1 MPPGPSALSP
11 HSPPSMVRSRALA
24 RWRAS
29 TSVAATGRGSRWPGR
44 AKVGS
49 STPCWCRLRAIDRP
63 RQTRVASCMPR
74 IAVLPDT
81 VVDQIAAGE
90 VIERPASIVKELLEN
105 ALDAGARALEIDVTD
120 GGRSRIRVADD
131 GTGMVRDDA
140 LLALARHATSKI
152 RRTDDLVGVGTFG
165 FRGEALAAIA
175 SISAIEIETAAAD
188 GAGTVVR
195 AESGEVREVGECS
208 RRRGTTVTVSRVFSN
223 SPSRL
228 AFLRSPRSEWR
239 ATSDAL
245 TSIALARRDVRLT
258 ATHDG
263 RQAFALAPVSSL
275 RARVA
280 ALWGGAYAEGLVEV
294 EDVSGSIHV
303 SGLVDRPGDAGTAS
317 RRIFL
322 TVNGRAVRDHGI
334 VRAAE
339 AAYRSTLPA
348 GVRPSLLLELAVPG
362 DLVDVNVHPMKAE
375 VRFRD
380 RWMLER
386 AVEAAVRRALGTSA
400 SAPALG
406 YRAWSV
412 GGSQEGG
419 VGTVVD
425 TEVLRRSDDALGPL
439 LDDPET
445 GAPYRPER
453 LPDEAAVPPLVQLRN
468 TYLMFEREEGLVLID
483 QHSAHERVLFERFV
497 GTLERGEAP
506 SQRLL
511 FPLTLHLGPAEA
523 DAFEEHQDLFT
534 ALGFEVEGFGGH
546 TLIIRAVP
554 MPHPRFDAE
563 RCIRETLDAL
573 AGNRYASAAP
583 RHERLAATVACKAA
597 IKAGDALSPAE
608 MRALFSA
615 LGATALPAHDV
626 HGRATIVH
634 VPWDEVDRRFGRR

>member
-1 MPPGPSALSP
+1 
-11 HSPPSMVRSRALA
+11 
-24 RWRAS
+24 
-29 TSVAATGRGSRWPGR
+29 
-44 AKVGS
+44 
-49 STPCWCRLRAIDRP
+49 
-63 RQTRVASCMPR
+63 MPR
-74 IAVLPDT
+74 IAVLPST

-90 VIERPASIVKELLEN
+90 VIERPASVVKELLEN
-105 ALDAGARALEIDVTD
+105 ALDASARAIEIDITE
-120 GGRSRIRVADD
+120 GGRSRIRIADD
-131 GTGMVRDDA
+131 GTGMARDDA
-140 LLALARHATSKI
+140 ILALARHATSKI

-175 SISAIEIETAAAD
+175 SVCTIEIETAATD

-195 AESGEVREVGECS
+195 AAGGEVREVGECS
-208 RRRGTTVTVSRVFSN
+208 RRRGTTVTVTRLFADT
-223 SPSRL
+223 PSRL

-239 ATSDAL
+239 ATADAL
-245 TSIALARRDVRLT
+245 TSIALARRDVRMT
-258 ATHDG
+258 AQHDG
-263 RQAFALAPVSSL
+263 RQALALAPATSL

-280 ALWGGAYAEGLVEV
+280 ALWGGAYADALVEV
-294 EDVSGSIHV
+294 EDVSGAIHV
-303 SGLVDRPGDAGTAS
+303 SGLVERPGDAGTAT

-322 TVNGRAVRDHGI
+322 AVNGRAVRDHGI

-339 AAYRSTLPA
+339 AAYRSTLPS
-348 GVRPSLLLELAVPG
+348 GVRPSLLLELTLPG

-375 VRFRD
+375 VRFRE

-386 AVEAAVRRALGTSA
+386 AVESAVRRALGTSA

-412 GGSQEGG
+412 GASQDGG

-445 GAPYRPER
+445 GAPYRRER
-453 LPDEAAVPPLVQLRN
+453 LPDDAAVPPLVQLRS

-483 QHSAHERVLFERFV
+483 QHSAHERVLFERFL

-511 FPLTLHLGPAEA
+511 FPMTLHLGPAEA

-573 AGNRYASAAP
+573 AGSRFASAAP

-597 IKAGDALSPAE
+597 IKAGDALSPGE
-608 MRALFSA
+608 MRALYLA

-634 VPWDEVDRRFGRR
+634 IPWDEVDRRFGRR

>member
-1 MPPGPSALSP
+1 
-11 HSPPSMVRSRALA
+11 
-24 RWRAS
+24 
-29 TSVAATGRGSRWPGR
+29 
-44 AKVGS
+44 
-49 STPCWCRLRAIDRP
+49 
-63 RQTRVASCMPR
+63 MPR
-74 IAVLPDT
+74 IAVLPNT

-90 VIERPASIVKELLEN
+90 VIERPASVVKELLEN
-105 ALDAGARALEIDVTD
+105 ALDASARSIEIDVAD

-131 GTGMVRDDA
+131 GTGMTREDA
-140 LLALARHATSKI
+140 VLALARHATSKI
-152 RRTDDLVGVGTFG
+152 RRTDDLVGVETFG

-175 SISAIEIETAAAD
+175 SISAIEIETAADD
-188 GAGTVVR
+188 GAGTRVR
-195 AESGEVREVGECS
+195 AEGGEVQDVAECS
-208 RRRGTTVTVSRVFSN
+208 RRRGTTVTVTRVFAN
-223 SPSRL
+223 APSRL
-228 AFLRSPRSEWR
+228 SFLRSPRSEWR
-239 ATSDAL
+239 ATADAL
-245 TSIALARRDVRLT
+245 TSVALARRDVRLT
-258 ATHDG
+258 AVHDG
-263 RQAFALAPVSSL
+263 RQALALAPATSL

-280 ALWGGAYAEGLVEV
+280 ALWGGAYAEALVDV
-294 EDVSGSIHV
+294 DDVSGAIHV
-303 SGLVDRPGDAGTAS
+303 SGLVDRPGDAGTAA

-386 AVEAAVRRALGTSA
+386 AVEAAVRRALGTPESA
-400 SAPALG
+400 SALG
-406 YRAWSV
+406 ARAWSFS
-412 GGSQEGG
+412 GLQNGSG
-419 VGTVVD
+419 VTAVD
-425 TEVLRRSDDALGPL
+425 TEVLRRADGSFGPL
-439 LDDPET
+439 LDRDANPDSSRVPDD
-445 GAPYRPER
+445 API
-453 LPDEAAVPPLVQLRN
+453 PPLVQLRD
-468 TYLMFEREEGLVLID
+468 TYLMFERDDGLVLID
-483 QHSAHERVLFERFV
+483 QHSAHERVLFERFL

-573 AGNRYASAAP
+573 AGSRFASAAP

-597 IKAGDALSPAE
+597 IKAGDSLSPGE
-608 MRALFSA
+608 MRALYTA

>member
-1 MPPGPSALSP
+1 
-11 HSPPSMVRSRALA
+11 
-24 RWRAS
+24 
-29 TSVAATGRGSRWPGR
+29 
-44 AKVGS
+44 
-49 STPCWCRLRAIDRP
+49 
-63 RQTRVASCMPR
+63 MPR
-74 IAVLPDT
+74 IAVLPNT

-90 VIERPASIVKELLEN
+90 VIERPASVVKELLEN
-105 ALDAGARALEIDVTD
+105 ALDASARSVEVDVTD

-131 GTGMVRDDA
+131 GTGMTREDA
-140 LLALARHATSKI
+140 VLALARHATSKI
-152 RRTDDLVGVGTFG
+152 RRTDDLVGVETFG

-188 GAGTVVR
+188 GAGTRVR
-195 AESGEVREVGECS
+195 AEGGEVEEIAECS
-208 RRRGTTVTVSRVFSN
+208 RRRGTTVTVTRVFAN
-223 SPSRL
+223 APSRL

-239 ATSDAL
+239 AIADAL
-245 TSIALARRDVRLT
+245 TSVALARREVRLT
-258 ATHDG
+258 AMQDG
-263 RQAFALAPVSSL
+263 RQALALAPATSL

-280 ALWGGAYAEGLVEV
+280 ALWGGAYAEALVDV
-294 EDVSGSIHV
+294 DDVSGAVHV
-303 SGLVDRPGDAGTAS
+303 SGLVDRPGDAGTAA

-348 GVRPSLLLELAVPG
+348 GVRPSLLLELTVPG

-386 AVEAAVRRALGTSA
+386 AVEGAVRRALGTPESA
-400 SAPALG
+400 SALG
-406 YRAWSV
+406 YRGWTFS
-412 GGSQEGG
+412 GWQNGSA
-419 VGTVVD
+419 GTAVD
-425 TEVLRRSDDALGPL
+425 TEVLRRADGSFGPL
-439 LDDPET
+439 LDP
-445 GAPYRPER
+445 GAARAESPHV
-453 LPDEAAVPPLVQLRN
+453 PDDAPIPPLVQLRD
-468 TYLMFEREEGLVLID
+468 TYLMFEREDGLVLID
-483 QHSAHERVLFERFV
+483 QHSAHERVLFERFL

-573 AGNRYASAAP
+573 AGSRFASAAP

-597 IKAGDALSPAE
+597 IKAGDTLSLGE